1 MKGTI
6 AAILFAFV
14 VGVGGWFYYTELH
27 ATAIG
32 KINSNPRD
40 YVSKDLIISGSVK
53 ERFSLFM
60 VKYFILQDPTGEIYV
75 ITDKPLPAVGAK
87 IRVKGQVEEGFSL
100 GDQQYLVF
108 IEKSNKQQ

>member
-6 AAILFAFV
+6 AAILIAVV
-14 VGVGGWFYYTELH
+14 VGVGGWFYFTQLH
-27 ATAIG
+27 ATDIG

-40 YVSKDLIISGSVK
+40 YVNKELTISGTVK

-60 VKYFILQDPTGEIYV
+60 VKYFILQDTTGEITV
-75 ITDKPLPAVGAK
+75 VTDKPLPAVGAR
-87 IRVKGQVEEGFSL
+87 IRVKGHVEEGFSL

-108 IEKSNKQQ
+108 IEKSNKR